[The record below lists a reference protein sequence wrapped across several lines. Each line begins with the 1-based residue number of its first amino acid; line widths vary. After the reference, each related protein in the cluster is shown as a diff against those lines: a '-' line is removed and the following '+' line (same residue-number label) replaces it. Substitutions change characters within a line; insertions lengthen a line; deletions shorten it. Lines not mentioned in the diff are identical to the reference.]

1 MTVRRDGEVVYLEG
15 VCEVAEAETLVAAL
29 EQGAGVVDLSAALQL
44 HGAVVQVLLQF
55 RPEIRG
61 EPEQVFLRD
70 FLIPALN
77 AAGTGDQLDA

>member
-1 MTVRRDGEVVYLEG
+1 MTVRRDGEVIYLGG
-15 VCEVAEAETLVAAL
+15 VCEVAEAEALVAAL
-29 EQGAGVVDLSAALQL
+29 ELGGSVVDLTSASQL

-61 EPEQVFLRD
+61 QPQQAFLRD

>member
-1 MTVRRDGEVVYLEG
+1 MTVRRDGEVIYLEG
-15 VCEVAEAETLVAAL
+15 ACEVAEAETLVAAL
-29 EQGAGVVDLSAALQL
+29 EQGAGVIDLTAAAQL

-61 EPEQVFLRD
+61 EPQAAFLRD

-77 AAGTGDQLDA
+77 AAGAGDQLDA